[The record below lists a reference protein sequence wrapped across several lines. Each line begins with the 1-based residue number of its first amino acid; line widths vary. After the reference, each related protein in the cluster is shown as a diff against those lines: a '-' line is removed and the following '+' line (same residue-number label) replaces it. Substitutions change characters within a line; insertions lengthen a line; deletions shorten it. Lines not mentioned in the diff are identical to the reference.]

1 MIDTVEE
8 VIPLPV
14 GEVTLTRPRDAEAL
28 LSEEQFEH
36 EEFLPYWAELW
47 SSAVALAHDVARRS
61 LRGASVLE
69 LGCGLGL
76 PSIAAAL
83 AGGRVL
89 ATDWSPEAVQATE
102 ANARRNGVELE
113 TAIVSWRAPEAVA
126 ERAPWRYVLASDVLY
141 ERRNVDQLLELLPR
155 LVDETGEVLIADPG
169 RRPADR
175 FLERAPS
182 EWRVWS
188 TVSPRAPRAQIHRL
202 RLITPCGHPAPRG
215 LGPLTS
221 GLRPEQ
227 PPDTGTGAFQAR

>member
-1 MIDTVEE
+1 MIDTVDEL
-8 VIPLPV
+8 IPLPV
-14 GEVTLTRPRDAEAL
+14 GEVALSRPRDAEAL

-47 SSAVALAHDVARRS
+47 SSGVALADEVARRA

-89 ATDWSPEAVQATE
+89 ATDWSPEAVRAT
-102 ANARRNGVELE
+102 ADNARRNGVELE
-113 TAIVSWRAPEAVA
+113 TAIASWAAPEAIV

-141 ERRNVDQLLELLPR
+141 EQRNVDLLLALLPR

-169 RRPADR
+169 RRPAER
-175 FLERAPS
+175 FLELAPAA
-182 EWRVWS
+182 WNLRS
-188 TVSPRAPRAQIHRL
+188 TGSPRAARARIHRL
-202 RLITPCGHPAPRG
+202 RLRRRDA
-215 LGPLTS
+215 
-221 GLRPEQ
+221 
-227 PPDTGTGAFQAR
+227 A

>member
-8 VIPLPV
+8 LIPLPV
-14 GEVTLTRPRDAEAL
+14 GEVALTRPRDAEAL

-47 SSAVALAHDVARRS
+47 SSGVALAHEVARRS
-61 LRGASVLE
+61 LRGQPVLE

-89 ATDWSPEAVQATE
+89 ATDWSPEAVRAT
-102 ANARRNGVELE
+102 ADNARRNGVELE
-113 TAIVSWRAPEAVA
+113 TAVVSWNAPEAIV

-169 RRPADR
+169 RRPAET
-175 FLERAPS
+175 FLERAPA
-182 EWRVWS
+182 VWQMWS
-188 TVSPRAPRAQIHRL
+188 SGSPRAARTRIYRL
-202 RLITPCGHPAPRG
+202 RLLDPV
-215 LGPLTS
+215 
-221 GLRPEQ
+221 
-227 PPDTGTGAFQAR
+227 